1 MSSRCVQVQLR
12 QGGLVTNLPLT
23 NTFSAGAEE
32 DEGPD
37 KDPAKTE
44 RKERER
50 RRDSE
55 GQPPP
60 IPEKVKNHCRFI

>member
-1 MSSRCVQVQLR
+1 M
-12 QGGLVTNLPLT
+12 
-23 NTFSAGAEE
+23 E
-32 DEGPD
+32 
-37 KDPAKTE
+37 KDAAKTE

-60 IPEKVKNHCRFI
+60 IPEKVTNWQQLEVPNPQEVHPDLHLEVGKRPL